1 MLQNRENALT
11 EYQRQIGRVLNCI
24 AHAWVYTYPVDDHEY
39 VLVSQ
44 DRNTGS
50 SLLRLHRGREVLY
63 LDASQRIQIIDAD
76 NFRITTSR
84 YIYVLWSAKHNERII
99 DWQYHRRQNN
109 SFEAHLHIR
118 DDDPGTNNH
127 PLANRHIPSGRVP
140 LEDVVRFAV
149 QEININT
156 REPNWINILEAT
168 EAIFRANRTW

>member
-24 AHAWVYTYPVDDHEY
+24 AHAWVYTYPVGEDEY

-63 LDASQRIQIIDAD
+63 LGASQRIQIVDAD

-84 YIYVLWSAKHNERII
+84 YIYVLWSARPNERII
-99 DWQYHRRQNN
+99 DWHYHRRQNN
-109 SFEAHLHIR
+109 SFQAHLHIR
-118 DDDPGTNNH
+118 DDDPRTTNH
-127 PLANRHIPSGRVP
+127 QLANRHIPSGRVP

-149 QEININT
+149 QETNIDA
-156 REPNWINILEAT
+156 REPNWTTTLEAT